1 MIGNAMNA
9 RNPIVG
15 NATMRSPSM
24 LSRLPKG
31 FSVRYLEQRQ
41 EYVLLKGRKIVAE
54 GMKDKQEA
62 VETAKKMGYDGTLVL
77 N

>member
-15 NATMRSPSM
+15 NATMRSPSI

-31 FSVRYLEQRQ
+31 FFFFGVCTDPPSASLTTVFALTIFP
-41 EYVLLKGRKIVAE
+41 LFA
-54 GMKDKQEA
+54 
-62 VETAKKMGYDGTLVL
+62 
-77 N
+77 

>member
-31 FSVRYLEQRQ
+31 FFFFGVFFRSITSAVCTDPPSASLTT
-41 EYVLLKGRKIVAE
+41 VVALTIFPLF
-54 GMKDKQEA
+54 A
-62 VETAKKMGYDGTLVL
+62 
-77 N
+77 